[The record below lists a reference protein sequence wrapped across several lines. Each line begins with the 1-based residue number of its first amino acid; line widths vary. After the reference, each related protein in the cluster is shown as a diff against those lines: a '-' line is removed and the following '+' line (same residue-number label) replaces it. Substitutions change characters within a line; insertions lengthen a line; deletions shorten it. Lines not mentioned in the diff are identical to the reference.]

1 MKNDADGKIIS
12 REEFGKGNLKKICD
26 CLSKTFDKGN
36 VLVVF
41 DERSSNVSD
50 DVVRYLLKG
59 GYFVRTAETHGK
71 AEELPAVDECVKY
84 IVGVG
89 GGGVA
94 DDARLLAKRQ
104 SVGYSIVITAPDND
118 NFASDG
124 AYILNEYVYTGA
136 PDFVLIDE
144 EVVEKSTGAT
154 AAAGYG
160 RAFSCLVG
168 LFDADF
174 KKLMFA
180 RDFDESAVNT
190 VAESIKIFESKKN
203 DDNFKTRLARLMF
216 TISKAKNNLDMK
228 AESADAVAKVM
239 TEKFGRTFGENSF
252 LAAYMILNVYRLYLE
267 SDATDTLIPEDIVL
281 TLKTLEKM
289 RVVNY
294 NNYMSDLSV
303 TTATD
308 YLKQTFILSEYRREM
323 YERLDG
329 MDLPAVAKFWRRLYD
344 DAGFWLKR
352 YASSDELFKV
362 MALASELSEGGLLKY
377 VKRTGFFERFI

>member
-12 REEFGKGNLKKICD
+12 REEFGKGNLKKISD

-41 DERSSNVSD
+41 DEKSSNVSD

-124 AYILNEYVYTGA
+124 AYIMNEYVYTGA

-144 EVVEKSTGAT
+144 EIVEKSTGAT

-228 AESADAVAKVM
+228 AESADAVARVM

>member
-12 REEFGKGNLKKICD
+12 REEFGKGNLKKISD

-41 DERSSNVSD
+41 DERSSSVSD
-50 DVVRYLLKG
+50 DVVRNLLKG

-71 AEELPAVDECVKY
+71 AEDLPAVDECVKY

-144 EVVEKSTGAT
+144 EVVEKSTGT
-154 AAAGYG
+154 ETAAGYG

-180 RDFDESAVNT
+180 RDFDESAVNI

-228 AESADAVAKVM
+228 AESADAVARVM

>member
-1 MKNDADGKIIS
+1 M
-12 REEFGKGNLKKICD
+12 
-26 CLSKTFDKGN
+26 SKTFDKGN

-41 DERSSNVSD
+41 DEKSNDVSD

-89 GGGVA
+89 GGAVA

-104 SVGYSIVITAPDND
+104 SVGYSIVMTAPDND

-144 EVVEKSTGAT
+144 EVVEKSTGVE

-228 AESADAVAKVM
+228 AESADAVARVM

-323 YERLDG
+323 YERLNG